1 MTHVWPTSD
10 DFAAGSTAYGDW
22 PSAYLKA
29 AWWSAASFAHP
40 VLSSYTSTVSAS
52 DLTDA
57 FSKTQGADASS
68 ATPSTDPSG
77 YLWRPL
83 ESNADGTVR
92 MAFNVRVLTG
102 VPLVNN
108 GMTIGMVCARV
119 SGSTYTSATNSH
131 SAIQNGYFFGWLGNS
146 SGLGCT
152 WYLVRVNSG
161 SRTILQSSTFATA
174 AGSSSSN
181 FDDLFKSRSG
191 EVYLTVEAS
200 GSDVRLRGGYRRG
213 VDTTDTQVFDVTD
226 TSGSKITTAGRYG
239 FAMNGA
245 VTVTGGDFAAQC
257 SRFEVVE
264 GSTVRVRDEWQRAFP
279 LAALQ
284 STPKAGFTGRSL
296 LQSWCGDFHGVAAYD
311 QKLWRSKVGG
321 LTDRINV
328 KPDTE
333 PTGNATT
340 LRGSYMPSQRRATDR
355 RSQNRTI
362 TFRFSSLQQGGSA
375 GTTNPTAQR
384 AVGISLRGSMSLE
397 PAVTNT
403 GNFVGYSAVIRIND
417 GAGTAVAQLY
427 RFTPSQTLLADK
439 AVTAAVDT
447 DYTLRFDAYNLL
459 DASSNN
465 TGAVVMRVYLGGVQ
479 IAFDA
484 VDPNVTVTAAGN
496 VIDGTS
502 SRIIEGSLECLNVF
516 TVNGDKTTFVDTWT
530 ESTLTNASGTAAS
543 AQASIA
549 VAGEADSD
557 SGQTFTVP
565 YDWGVEEIAGQ
576 MYVTV
581 PFESGHRNNRN
592 AHTAGRRRWKIRAG
606 AITEDERD
614 DLLTFWDAHNGCEK
628 AFTFAPPYGGASV
641 KAHFADDTLGS
652 TLRDRGV
659 FAYEIEI
666 EELFA

>member
-1 MTHVWPTSD
+1 
-10 DFAAGSTAYGDW
+10 
-22 PSAYLKA
+22 
-29 AWWSAASFAHP
+29 
-40 VLSSYTSTVSAS
+40 
-52 DLTDA
+52 
-57 FSKTQGADASS
+57 
-68 ATPSTDPSG
+68 
-77 YLWRPL
+77 
-83 ESNADGTVR
+83 
-92 MAFNVRVLTG
+92 
-102 VPLVNN
+102 
-108 GMTIGMVCARV
+108 
-119 SGSTYTSATNSH
+119 
-131 SAIQNGYFFGWLGNS
+131 
-146 SGLGCT
+146 
-152 WYLVRVNSG
+152 
-161 SRTILQSSTFATA
+161 
-174 AGSSSSN
+174 
-181 FDDLFKSRSG
+181 
-191 EVYLTVEAS
+191 
-200 GSDVRLRGGYRRG
+200 
-213 VDTTDTQVFDVTD
+213 
-226 TSGSKITTAGRYG
+226 
-239 FAMNGA
+239 
-245 VTVTGGDFAAQC
+245 
-257 SRFEVVE
+257 
-264 GSTVRVRDEWQRAFP
+264 
-279 LAALQ
+279 
-284 STPKAGFTGRSL
+284 
-296 LQSWCGDFHGVAAYD
+296 
-311 QKLWRSKVGG
+311 
-321 LTDRINV
+321 
-328 KPDTE
+328 
-333 PTGNATT
+333 
-340 LRGSYMPSQRRATDR
+340 MPSQRRATDR

-362 TFRFSSLQQGGSA
+362 TFRFSSLQQGGAA

-427 RFTPSQTLLADK
+427 RFTPSQTLLASK
-439 AVTAAVDT
+439 TVTAAVDT

-465 TGAVVMRVYLGGVQ
+465 TGAVVMRVYLGGAQ
-479 IAFDA
+479 IVFDA

-502 SRIIEGSLECLNVF
+502 SRIIEGSLECLNIF
-516 TVNGDKTTFVDTWT
+516 TVNGDKTTFVDTWA

-549 VAGEADSD
+549 VAGESD
-557 SGQTFTVP
+557 NDTGQTFTVP